1 MGKGSFSSLD
11 EFLENHTA
19 PYLTE
24 REACIV
30 MKNICLGMYHLHGQG
45 ICHRDI
51 KLGNILIANDLTV
64 KIIDFGF
71 GALSGNTELN
81 NYCGTPS
88 YMCPEL
94 LKRENYI
101 GWQVDVWA
109 LGVVLY
115 RLTCG
120 GRPFKGNRNLIKER
134 ETN

>member
-1 MGKGSFSSLD
+1 MEKGSFTSLD
-11 EFLENHTA
+11 EFLEGLCSPH
-19 PYLTE
+19 LTE
-24 REACIV
+24 REAAYV
-30 MKNICLGMYHLHGQG
+30 MKNICLGMYHLHSQG

-71 GALSGNTELN
+71 SAISANSELT

-94 LKRENYI
+94 LKRESYI
-101 GWQVDVWA
+101 GWQVDIWA
-109 LGVVLY
+109 LGVVLF

-120 GRPFKGNRNLIKER
+120 TRPFRGKYK
-134 ETN
+134 